1 MSPWV
6 VPGFAEERQLGR
18 GATGRVVA
26 AVHEASGTRVAI
38 KYLAPA
44 LFRDP
49 DFLAGFRAEADL
61 LRSLDV
67 PQVVRLLDY
76 VEEPGQG
83 AAIVMELVDGVSLH
97 EMISRRGATSA
108 ESALVVLKGSLLG
121 LAAAHALGIVHRDYK
136 PENVLIDREGN
147 SKLSDFGVAVKAG
160 RRVPS
165 AGTPLYMA
173 PEQWEGAPPSPAADI
188 YAAAAVFFECL
199 TSKTPFSGR
208 LGQLRRQHASAAVP
222 LELIDEPLRS
232 LIARGMAKNP
242 AERPPTAMAF
252 VAELESTAAAAYGP
266 DWEERGRSQLKER
279 AAALLLLLLG
289 TAAVG
294 GGIGDAAAS
303 TWLAAH
309 RTAVFATAAVAIAAL
324 VTVAVTR
331 GGGSPSPKPSQAAAT
346 SPAHGGSATPP
357 THTLATFGA
366 TVTANPPVAISAC
379 ATPTTFTYSAD
390 LTATAAGT
398 VSYKWV
404 YSTGKSGPVQT
415 ATFTAPGTQ
424 KISGGAVQTKTAS
437 TGWAAIQMV
446 SPSTV
451 LSNKAT
457 YQLTCTVPTGTT
469 GLSAHVTPATQTV
482 TCGSAPPSFTFTGLI
497 SSPKAETITY
507 HWALSDGA
515 TSPSA
520 TLTFTGPDTQA
531 VQALTVTPPADTAS
545 GSGML
550 VITNPGMATSSPV
563 YYSLTCTKTGPPPPP
578 PPLTLSAAAHAN
590 PATET
595 VACSAAPP
603 TFTFSGTITANQA
616 TTVSYHWKLPS
627 GNGPNQTLHFTKAG
641 TLAVTSAA
649 FTPATDTAS
658 GSGTI
663 VITNPMAATSA
674 AAGFRLTCT
683 PANVSV
689 SLTSSP
695 ASPDSVTCSAAPP
708 TFTLT
713 GSILS
718 DQPLSVT
725 YHWARSDGTT
735 TSPATVRLK
744 AGTASD
750 VTDLFTPP
758 FDSFSGS
765 DSLDITTPVH
775 ISQTLPIDLTCTYP
789 AISISGTIPSGTVG
803 TPYAGANVSA
813 TGGKPPY
820 AWTANGLPTGLA
832 MSSDGT
838 IRGTPTASGTFTAI
852 VTASDSQSLAGT
864 ASKQFTVV
872 INPAPVNVMVQ
883 SLGSTPPSPVITKC
897 GDGQAFTVTADLITA
912 SGSATAT
919 YHWSRSD
926 GTSTTPAPVSVSPA
940 GVAVTDQ
947 VTSAGT
953 SWKLSDTI
961 EVTAPNVTSQS
972 ISLSYSCSYPKL
984 SIRAS
989 ELPSAEVGTSY
1000 SEVFAATGG
1009 DDHYTWSA
1017 SGLPPGLTLS
1027 SAGTI
1032 SGTPTTG
1039 GKYPV
1044 SLTVTDGESPTPQ
1057 TATSTVTIMVNWPQ
1071 LSITG
1076 PASID
1081 PCAYLGNN
1089 PGCPPAQFT
1098 ASGGDGITSHY
1109 TWSAT
1114 GLPGGVTV
1122 SSTGQ
1127 FGGIPTEYSDQAYP
1141 VTVTVTDSYTGQS
1154 ASMKYQLTVNND
1166 GLTGPG

>member
-26 AVHEASGTRVAI
+26 AVHEASGMRVAI

-173 PEQWEGAPPSPAADI
+173 PEQWEGAPPSPATDI

-242 AERPPTAMAF
+242 AERPPTATAF

-279 AAALLLLLLG
+279 ATALLLLLLG

-294 GGIGDAAAS
+294 GGAGDAAAS

-309 RTAVFATAAVAIAAL
+309 KTAVFATAAVAIAAL
-324 VTVAVTR
+324 VAVAVTR

-346 SPAHGGSATPP
+346 STADGGSATPPTHGSATPP

-366 TVTANPPVAISAC
+366 TVTANPPVAMSAC

-424 KISGGAVQTKTAS
+424 KISGGAVHTKTAS
-437 TGWAAIQMV
+437 TGWAAIQML

-457 YQLTCTVPTGTT
+457 YQLTCTVPTRMI

-497 SSPKAETITY
+497 SSPKAGTISY

-515 TSPSA
+515 TSPPA
-520 TLTFTGPDTQA
+520 TLMFTGPGTQA

-545 GSGML
+545 GSGTI
-550 VITNPGMATSSPV
+550 VITSPGMATSSPV
-563 YYSLTCTKTGPPPPP
+563 HYSLTCTKTRRRLRPLPCPPPRTPTRRRRRWPAPP
-578 PPLTLSAAAHAN
+578 RRLRSLSAAR
-590 PATET
+590 
-595 VACSAAPP
+595 SRP
-603 TFTFSGTITANQA
+603 TRRPRSA
-616 TTVSYHWKLPS
+616 TTGSCP
-627 GNGPNQTLHFTKAG
+627 AG
-641 TLAVTSAA
+641 MGRTRRCTSPRRAPWRSPRRHSRRRPTPPAA
-649 FTPATDTAS
+649 RERS
-658 GSGTI
+658 
-663 VITNPMAATSA
+663 
-674 AAGFRLTCT
+674 
-683 PANVSV
+683 
-689 SLTSSP
+689 SSP
-695 ASPDSVTCSAAPP
+695 ARWPPPRPPRGSRSPAPP
-708 TFTLT
+708 RT
-713 GSILS
+713 S
-718 DQPLSVT
+718 
-725 YHWARSDGTT
+725 ACR
-735 TSPATVRLK
+735 SPALR
-744 AGTASD
+744 
-750 VTDLFTPP
+750 P
-758 FDSFSGS
+758 
-765 DSLDITTPVH
+765 
-775 ISQTLPIDLTCTYP
+775 
-789 AISISGTIPSGTVG
+789 
-803 TPYAGANVSA
+803 
-813 TGGKPPY
+813 
-820 AWTANGLPTGLA
+820 
-832 MSSDGT
+832 
-838 IRGTPTASGTFTAI
+838 R
-852 VTASDSQSLAGT
+852 
-864 ASKQFTVV
+864 
-872 INPAPVNVMVQ
+872 
-883 SLGSTPPSPVITKC
+883 
-897 GDGQAFTVTADLITA
+897 
-912 SGSATAT
+912 
-919 YHWSRSD
+919 
-926 GTSTTPAPVSVSPA
+926 
-940 GVAVTDQ
+940 
-947 VTSAGT
+947 
-953 SWKLSDTI
+953 
-961 EVTAPNVTSQS
+961 
-972 ISLSYSCSYPKL
+972 
-984 SIRAS
+984 
-989 ELPSAEVGTSY
+989 
-1000 SEVFAATGG
+1000 
-1009 DDHYTWSA
+1009 
-1017 SGLPPGLTLS
+1017 
-1027 SAGTI
+1027 
-1032 SGTPTTG
+1032 
-1039 GKYPV
+1039 
-1044 SLTVTDGESPTPQ
+1044 Q
-1057 TATSTVTIMVNWPQ
+1057 TA
-1071 LSITG
+1071 
-1076 PASID
+1076 
-1081 PCAYLGNN
+1081 
-1089 PGCPPAQFT
+1089 
-1098 ASGGDGITSHY
+1098 
-1109 TWSAT
+1109 
-1114 GLPGGVTV
+1114 
-1122 SSTGQ
+1122 
-1127 FGGIPTEYSDQAYP
+1127 
-1141 VTVTVTDSYTGQS
+1141 
-1154 ASMKYQLTVNND
+1154 
-1166 GLTGPG
+1166 